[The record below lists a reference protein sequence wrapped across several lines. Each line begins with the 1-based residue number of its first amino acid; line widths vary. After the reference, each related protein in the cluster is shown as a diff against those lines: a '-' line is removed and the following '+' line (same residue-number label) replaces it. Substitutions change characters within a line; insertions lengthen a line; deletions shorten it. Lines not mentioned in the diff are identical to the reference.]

1 MKRKLTNSTLIA
13 TLSIFSALC
22 PLLANAQ
29 PTGDKIREM
38 EALSG
43 TGRKEELL
51 SVKLAIE
58 EDYLAKARHNI
69 EQYRKSGA
77 TLVFVD
83 ENGNPVENVN
93 IEINQVTQDF
103 LFGALLFEIAG
114 HASAQSYKEA
124 EFKSRFKDLFNLGIL
139 PFYWASYERVAGQPR
154 WQRNHAAMEWALEN
168 GITLKGHPLGW
179 TSPAGTPRWLLRLP
193 PEMANELYKARIQ
206 NNVTGYKDKIEIWD
220 VVNEPVNTVP
230 WHVALKDTANTNDL
244 RYNVTGYDT
253 DDFADWVELSYKWA
267 YEANPDGDYILN
279 EYFTLAIPE
288 IRDRFYSLIKELKKR
303 NTPLTGIGVQGHE
316 PREMWFSPVEMYKTF
331 DLYKEF
337 NLPLHITEFIPQSSG
352 KNITGWRE
360 GIWTPETQAEFAE
373 QFYTLAFGH
382 PSIASITWWAFTDRN
397 AWLEGG
403 GLLDREYNP
412 KPVYDR
418 LMKLVKDEWM
428 TKDVNLDTGKN
439 GQASFRGFFGSYNVV
454 ATRPDGTGATFRF
467 HLKDGETNFWQFT
480 LR

>member
-1 MKRKLTNSTLIA
+1 MKLKITSSTLIA
-13 TLSIFSALC
+13 TLIFSALF
-22 PLLANAQ
+22 PLLVNAQ
-29 PTGDKIREM
+29 PTEEKIREM

-43 TGRKEELL
+43 KGRKEELQ

-83 ENGNPVENVN
+83 ENGIPVENVHL
-93 IEINQVTQDF
+93 EINQVTQDF

-114 HASAQSYKEA
+114 HASAQPYREA
-124 EFKSRFKDLFNLGIL
+124 EFKNRFKDLFNLGIL
-139 PFYWASYERVAGQPR
+139 PFYWTSYERVPGQPQ
-154 WQRNHAAMEWALEN
+154 WQRNQAAMEWALVN
-168 GITLKGHPLGW
+168 DITLKGHPLGW

-193 PEMANELYKARIQ
+193 HETAGELYKARIQ
-206 NNVTGYKDKIEIWD
+206 NNVIGYKGKIDIWD

-244 RYNVTGYDT
+244 RYNVTGYET
-253 DDFADWVELSYKWA
+253 GDFADWVEQSYKWA

-288 IRDRFYSLIKELKKR
+288 IRDRFYRLIKELKRR
-303 NTPLTGIGVQGHE
+303 NTPFTGIGIQGHE

-352 KNITGWRE
+352 KPMTGWRE
-360 GIWTPETQAEFAE
+360 GIWTLEAQADFAE

-397 AWLEGG
+397 VWLEGG

-412 KPVYDR
+412 KPVYNR
-418 LMKLVKDEWM
+418 LMKLIKDEWM
-428 TKDVNLDTGKN
+428 TRNLNLKTGID
-439 GQASFRGFFGSYNVV
+439 GQASFRGFFGQYRVV
-454 ATRPDGTGATFRF
+454 ATGPDGTSKTFHF
-467 HLKDGETNFWQFT
+467 HLKDRETNFRQFT
-480 LR
+480 IR